1 MNFRYYA
8 ILACLLLLVVPWIG
22 ADLSG
27 EAQVIS
33 TATPWGFSES
43 LLSVIVIVDLVGVG
57 RRTFY
62 VTGLVVIAFNVLAWF
77 ASGAC
82 LVLFGDEVANVL
94 WRSSLIVLI
103 ALSALEILRDY
114 RLLEKRLDETSSRK
128 VTDEQLVE
136 YRLTNREKEVLLF
149 LVQGRRAAWIAQKL
163 YISDNTARAHVKHIY
178 QKLGVHSRE
187 ELLDFIESLK

>member
-1 MNFRYYA
+1 M
-8 ILACLLLLVVPWIG
+8 
-22 ADLSG
+22 
-27 EAQVIS
+27 
-33 TATPWGFSES
+33 
-43 LLSVIVIVDLVGVG
+43 IVIVNLVGVG

-62 VTGLVVIAFNVLAWF
+62 VTGLIVIALNVLAWF

-128 VTDEQLVE
+128 VTDEQLVG

-149 LVQGRRAAWIAQKL
+149 LVQGRRAAWIAQK
-163 YISDNTARAHVKHIY
+163 
-178 QKLGVHSRE
+178 